1 GVAERT
7 PVWSPDGKTIAYWSD
22 QSGEYELW
30 IQSIEGKFEPKKITS
45 YGPGFRYQAYWSPN
59 SKKLAFIDKAMQI
72 KVLDINTGLTTDVD
86 KGMRMSHGPLL
97 GFKVNWSADSR
108 WMAYHRDLDNYH
120 NAVFIYDVQN
130 NKSHQITS
138 GYYECNNPVF
148 DPEGKYL
155 YLLTNQY
162 FQPSYSDLDNTFI
175 YANSTQLAAISL
187 LKTTPSILYVKND
200 TVEIKKEE
208 NTTAETPKDKK
219 KSKGATKD
227 TVAAKKP
234 AISPVEIDFT
244 GIESRLELLP
254 LKAGNYGN
262 LSAVKGKIIF
272 QKYPNTGASTNS
284 KASTVYYDIEKREE
298 KTIMDDSEDYLLCAN
313 GSKMLI
319 AKNGSFA
326 VIKPEE
332 NQKFEKPIRV
342 NEMEMTIEP
351 MKEWRQLLIDAW
363 RLERDYFYDGDMHG
377 VNWEQVKQRYL
388 KMLEGVTTREELN
401 FIIGEMIAELNASH
415 TYNGG
420 GDEEQAIRKNVGYLG
435 INWQAEGNFYKI
447 KNIIRAADWDAE
459 VRSPLDAVGLQI
471 KEGDYILAVNGNA
484 LNTSQEPAAFMQ
496 GLANK
501 AVELTYNT
509 TPDWKNA
516 KKIIVQTIGNEARL
530 RHLAWIESNRKWVD
544 VNSNGEVGYIYVR
557 STGLD
562 GQNELVRQF
571 NAQWQKKALIID
583 ERFNNGGQIP
593 DRFVELLNREPLS
606 YFAIRDGKVWPWPP
620 YAHFGPKVMLING
633 WSGSGG

>member
-1 GVAERT
+1 MVVLPIPNGNF
-7 PVWSPDGKTIAYWSD
+7 GNIASC
-22 QSGEYELW
+22 
-30 IQSIEGKFEPKKITS
+30 T
-45 YGPGFRYQAYWSPN
+45 
-59 SKKLAFIDKAMQI
+59 
-72 KVLDINTGLTTDVD
+72 
-86 KGMRMSHGPLL
+86 
-97 GFKVNWSADSR
+97 
-108 WMAYHRDLDNYH
+108 
-120 NAVFIYDVQN
+120 
-130 NKSHQITS
+130 
-138 GYYECNNPVF
+138 
-148 DPEGKYL
+148 
-155 YLLTNQY
+155 
-162 FQPSYSDLDNTFI
+162 
-175 YANSTQLAAISL
+175 
-187 LKTTPSILYVKND
+187 
-200 TVEIKKEE
+200 
-208 NTTAETPKDKK
+208 
-219 KSKGATKD
+219 
-227 TVAAKKP
+227 
-234 AISPVEIDFT
+234 
-244 GIESRLELLP
+244 
-254 LKAGNYGN
+254 
-262 LSAVKGKIIF
+262 GKIIYL
-272 QKYPNTGASTNS
+272 KVPNTGASSSS
-284 KASTVYYDIEKREE
+284 KMSIAYYDIEKREE
-298 KTIMDDSEDYLLCAN
+298 KNILDDAN
-313 GSKMLI
+313 GFILSADGKKILAFKGEAMAI
-319 AKNGSFA
+319 
-326 VIKPEE
+326 IKPEE
-332 NQKFEKPIRV
+332 NQKFEKPIRI

-401 FIIGEMIAELNASH
+401 FILGEMIGELNASH

-459 VRSPLDAVGLQI
+459 IRSPLDAVGLQI
-471 KEGDYILAVNGNA
+471 KEGDYILAVNGNS
-484 LNTSQEPAAFMQ
+484 LNTSQEPAAYMQ

-501 AVELTYNT
+501 AIELTYNT

-544 VNSNGEVGYIYVR
+544 ANSNGEVGYIYVR

-593 DRFVELLNREPLS
+593 DRFVELLNREPLA
-606 YFAIRDGKVWPWPP
+606 FWAIRDGKSWPWPP

-633 WSGSGG
+633 WSGSGGDAFPDYFRKKKLGPLIGARTWGGLIGISGVPGLIDGGGITAPTFRMYNPDGTWFKEGHGVEPDIEVMEDLTALSNGKDAQLIRALQETQSLLKNKAYKMPEVPGKEIR